1 MATSFSVTIIA
12 PEATIWSGSA
22 TSLTATNSEGSFD
35 ILPDHTRFITLLQ
48 AQPIAIAT
56 PSGATETFT
65 FGSSVLVFTGDE
77 AKIFVH
83 QQPTKN

>member
-1 MATSFSVTIIA
+1 MTTSFTVTIIA
-12 PEATIWSGSA
+12 PEAIIWSGSA
-22 TSLTATNSEGSFD
+22 TALSASNTEGSFD

-48 AQPIAIAT
+48 PTPITIAT
-56 PSGATETFT
+56 LAGETETFT

-83 QQPTKN
+83 QQPNAN